1 MEFKNLNQHKAFIN
15 SEAKRLGISPTAAYT
30 TYYARMLLERM
41 SEVNYGTLL
50 VKGSFSQY
58 VHLNSLSRPV
68 LDIDLTSTYLNNIP
82 LEVFYTAIYNSLD
95 DVVTFDMSH
104 IPRKTINGIYKMV
117 INAKVKYPND
127 KEMIIAIPI
136 DFKPNNI
143 AIFEPQFKKVEPLFQ
158 GDKEFYINTPSFEEH
173 IAEKLYI
180 IAHNRREDI
189 LLSLIHI

>member
-1 MEFKNLNQHKAFIN
+1 
-15 SEAKRLGISPTAAYT
+15 
-30 TYYARMLLERM
+30 MLLERM

-95 DVVTFDMSH
+95 DIVTFDMSH

-136 DFKPNNI
+136 DFKPNN
-143 AIFEPQFKKVEPLFQ
+143 AVFLNHSLKKLNLYFKEIKNF
-158 GDKEFYINTPSFEEH
+158 I
-173 IAEKLYI
+173 
-180 IAHNRREDI
+180 
-189 LLSLIHI
+189 